1 MNYYD
6 GYFSNSSVIWIN
18 DSPYALLTVVPNT
31 TNADISVPLDTI
43 VYSPNSYTYY
53 DPVSFIDQAD
63 VKTG

>member
-6 GYFSNSSVIWIN
+6 GYFSNSSVIWVN
-18 DSPYALLTVVPNT
+18 DMPYKPQFVVPNT

-43 VYSPNSYTYY
+43 VYSANSYTYY